1 MDRDGLFV
9 GGRVKLPDGLQ
20 RRLPGLLVLL
30 VPGQRVVDGAQVSKE
45 SLQSKKQKHTKLAK
59 VKMLERMN

>member
-1 MDRDGLFV
+1 VNRDGLFV

-45 SLQSKKQKHTKLAK
+45 SLQSKTKSVVNLKHLLK
-59 VKMLERMN
+59 